1 MSALLAWLETN
12 QTAVLWLAG
21 FSAFVFLATLVV
33 IPFLVIRM
41 ESDYFLRRTPPAD
54 SWRQQHPAVRVLL
67 RVSKNA
73 IGYALVVSGAI
84 LSLPL
89 IPGQGLV
96 TILVGLSLIDFPGK
110 RALELR
116 LARQGPVLRAINW
129 IRRKADRPPLELP
142 PPSDGP

>member
-1 MSALLAWLETN
+1 MNALLAWLETN
-12 QTAVLWLAG
+12 QTVVLWLAG
-21 FSAFVFLATLVV
+21 FSAFLFLATLVA

-84 LSLPL
+84 LSMPF

-96 TILVGLSLIDFPGK
+96 TVLVGLSLIDFPGK

-116 LARQGPVLRAINW
+116 LARLRPVLRAINW

-142 PPSDGP
+142 PRSDGP

>member
-1 MSALLAWLETN
+1 MSALLEWLETN
-12 QTAVLWLAG
+12 QTALLWFAG
-21 FSAFVFLATLVV
+21 FSVFVFLGTLIA

-41 ESDYFLRRTPPAD
+41 EPDYFLRRTPPPH

-73 IGYALVVSGAI
+73 LGYALVLSGAI

-89 IPGQGLV
+89 IPGQGILTV
-96 TILVGLSLIDFPGK
+96 LVGLSLIDFPGK

-116 LARQGPVLRAINW
+116 LARLRPVLRAINW

-142 PPSDGP
+142 PREDGP